1 MKEHTPAP
9 APVGY
14 EKQRLGA
21 AGIALSLVLLAL
33 KTWAAARS
41 GSAAVLSDAFNA
53 SLDVLTYSLAYVS
66 MRIHERHPDAD
77 HPFGHRR
84 AEPLAGLLF
93 AVFAAALGAAVV
105 RDGIG
110 NLQAPR
116 AVTADQVSVSL
127 LLTSIVLKGGM
138 ALWFRWGAARTQ
150 SPALRASFV
159 DSRNDV
165 LASSVALI
173 GLGAGG
179 YVDVAAGLAIGA
191 WIIVSGVR
199 VGLENVGYLMG
210 SAPPPEVQGQILAA
224 ARSVPGV
231 LGVHDLRAH
240 YVGDRIHVELHI
252 ELDLRLS
259 LAEAHDVAVQVRRA
273 VEALELVQEA
283 FIHIDPV

>member
-1 MKEHTPAP
+1 MKEPGVNAEP
-9 APVGY
+9 IGR

-21 AGIALSLVLLAL
+21 AGIGLSLVLLAF
-33 KTWAAARS
+33 KAWAAVRS

-66 MRIHERHPDAD
+66 MRVQERHPDAN

-93 AVFAAALGAAVV
+93 AVFAAALGAALV

-110 NLQAPR
+110 HLLQPR
-116 AVTADQVSVSL
+116 AVAADSVSTGL
-127 LLTSIVLKGGM
+127 VVTSMVLKGGM
-138 ALWFRWGAARTQ
+138 ALWYRWGALRTQ

-173 GLGAGG
+173 GLEAGG
-179 YVDVAAGLAIGA
+179 YVDTAAGVAIGA
-191 WIIVSGVR
+191 WIIISGVR

-210 SAPPPEVQGQILAA
+210 NAPPPHVQAEILAA

-231 LGVHDLRAH
+231 RGVHDLRAH

-259 LAEAHDVAVQVRRA
+259 LAEAHAVAVRVRRA